1 MTFFSYPLKVQ
12 ASDIDAL
19 KHVNNEVYLR
29 WLLQAASAHS
39 VSLGYGLEKFLSDGA
54 CFVVR
59 RHEIEYL
66 ASAYMNED
74 LIVETWVKDMEA
86 VRSKRAYRIRRIKDE
101 KVLVT
106 AETLW
111 VYIDMKTGRPIEIP
125 ASMREAYL
133 NSNK

>member
-1 MTFFSYPLKVQ
+1 MTFFSYPLTVQ

-39 VSLGYGLEKFLSDGA
+39 VSLGYGMEKFLSDGA

-66 ASAYMNED
+66 ASAYMGEE
-74 LIVETWVKDMEA
+74 LVVETWVKDMEA
-86 VRSKRAYRIRRIKDE
+86 VRSKRAYRIRRIKDD

-111 VYIDMKTGRPIEIP
+111 VYINMKTGRPIEIP
-125 ASMREAYL
+125 ASMQEAYL
-133 NSNK
+133 NSTN

>member
-1 MTFFSYPLKVQ
+1 MTPFSFPLTVQ

-39 VSLGYGLEKFLSDGA
+39 MSLGFTMEKFLSDGA

-66 ASAYMNED
+66 ASAYLGEE
-74 LIVETWVKDMEA
+74 LVVETWVKDMEA
-86 VRSKRAYRIRRIKDE
+86 VRSKRAYRIRRLRDDKI
-101 KVLVT
+101 LVT

-111 VYIDMKTGRPIEIP
+111 VYINMKTGRPMEIP
-125 ASMREAYL
+125 ASMQEAYL
-133 NSNK
+133 NSNR

>member
-1 MTFFSYPLKVQ
+1 MTPFFYPLTVQ

-39 VSLGYGLEKFLSDGA
+39 VSLGYGMEKFLSDGA

-66 ASAYMNED
+66 ASAYLGEE
-74 LIVETWVKDMEA
+74 LVVETWVKDMEA
-86 VRSKRAYRIRRIKDE
+86 VRSKRAYRIRRLRDD
-101 KVLVT
+101 KVIVT

-111 VYIDMKTGRPIEIP
+111 VYINMTTGRPTEIP
-125 ASMREAYL
+125 ASMQEAYL
-133 NSNK
+133 NSNR

>member
-1 MTFFSYPLKVQ
+1 MTFFSYPLTVQ
-12 ASDIDAL
+12 PEDIDAL

-39 VSLGYGLEKFLSDGA
+39 VSLGYGMDKFLSDGA

-66 ASAYMNED
+66 ASAYMGEE
-74 LIVETWVKDMEA
+74 LVVETWVKDMEA
-86 VRSKRAYRIRRIKDE
+86 VRSKRAYRIRRPKDG

-111 VYIDMKTGRPIEIP
+111 VYINMKTGRPTEIP
-125 ASMREAYL
+125 ASMQEAYL
-133 NSNK
+133 NSTN